1 MYVAISVGFEVRWV
15 VQRSKISSSSASETY
30 ESVMLML
37 NHIVYI
43 THLIE

>member
-1 MYVAISVGFEVRWV
+1 MYVAISVGFEVRWW
-15 VQRSKISSSSASETY
+15 SSEAKISSSSASETY